1 MVTTKCIYEPAAASD
16 GYRVLVTH
24 YWPRGVAKDKID
36 AWEKQLGT
44 PPELIKQW
52 KAKEIG
58 WPQFRRAY
66 LQAVKNQQEKIA
78 GLAARARRQ
87 TVTLLCSCK
96 DASHCHRTILAQLVD
111 VHAAPEYTGP

>member
-1 MVTTKCIYEPAAASD
+1 MVKTKSIYEPPATSD
-16 GYRVLVTH
+16 GYRVLVMH
-24 YWPRGVAKDKID
+24 YWPRGVAKDKVD
-36 AWEKQLGT
+36 VWERQLGT

-66 LQAVKNQQEKIA
+66 LQAMKNQQEKIA
-78 GLAARARRQ
+78 ALAARARGQ

-96 DASHCHRTILAQLVD
+96 EIGRASCRERV
-111 VHAAPEYTGP
+111 